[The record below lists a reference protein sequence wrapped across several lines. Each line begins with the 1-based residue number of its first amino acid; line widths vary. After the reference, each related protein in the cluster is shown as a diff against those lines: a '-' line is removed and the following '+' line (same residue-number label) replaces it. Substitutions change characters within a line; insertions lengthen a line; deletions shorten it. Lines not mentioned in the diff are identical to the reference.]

1 LRQIIMHI
9 SRRAAAVGA
18 AVFIGLAALGAAG
31 AAFAATAAPAV
42 HNRVQVLR
50 LHTKTVSDVVN
61 HAGHGGPGD
70 VFAVVYDLR
79 TPGGAEAGK
88 AYLSCTTATPSANLC
103 HAAYVLKGGQIDV
116 QVAVPG
122 TPTGD
127 TLAVTG
133 GTGAYAGVTGWARAV
148 DTGPDTGDRTFHLIH
163 PGQN

>member
-1 LRQIIMHI
+1 MHI

-18 AVFIGLAALGAAG
+18 AVIIGLAALGAAG
-31 AAFAATAAPAV
+31 AAFASHAAPAA

-50 LHTKTVSDVVN
+50 LHTTDISDVVN
-61 HAGHGGPGD
+61 HAGHGGPGN
-70 VFAVVYDLR
+70 VFAVVFDLQ

-88 AYLSCTTATPSANLC
+88 AYLSCTQATASVSLC
-103 HAAYVLKGGQIDV
+103 HAAYVLHGGQIDV
-116 QVAVPG
+116 QVAVPD
-122 TPTGD
+122 TGAQE

-148 DTGPDTGDRTFHLIH
+148 DTGTDTGDRTFYLIR